1 MAITT
6 LNKVNTILGLS
17 GQDDLVNSLIP
28 LVEEE
33 YLNIR
38 NRPFDIAQV
47 ITVTAPCDTTNSLEI
62 LIGDV
67 YYYVDLKELDTE
79 EIIARK
85 IYHAFRHTYSVKQ
98 SGATVTL
105 SNLEGFLSISDS
117 ITGAE
122 FTVSGPDTIYPIGAE
137 MTAIQMIGYRI
148 AKQSSQGIASE
159 SLGDHS
165 VSYEQTAGGVEYPKS
180 ITGSIKRFVD
190 FI

>member
-17 GQDDLVNSLIP
+17 GQDDLVSALIP

-47 ITVTAPCDTTNSLEI
+47 IT
-62 LIGDV
+62 
-67 YYYVDLKELDTE
+67 
-79 EIIARK
+79 
-85 IYHAFRHTYSVKQ
+85 
-98 SGATVTL
+98 
-105 SNLEGFLSISDS
+105 
-117 ITGAE
+117 GAE
-122 FTVSGPDTIYPIGAE
+122 LTVGDPDTVYPIGAE

-148 AKQSSQGIASE
+148 AKRSSQGVASE

-165 VSYEQTAGGVEYPKS
+165 ISYEAVSGGVEYPKS